1 MSGQI
6 YRWLPGDELKPHR
19 TLYNALVKH
28 ALERCEFC
36 TFYDQY
42 ACLISE
48 HKDKYHFIEHIEEVT
63 KVYYDAEKILKG
75 LHKRDIIQYDI
86 VTDTQFS
93 IWFLKI
99 KQ

>member
-6 YRWLPGDELKPHR
+6 YRWLPGDELKPLR
-19 TLYNALVKH
+19 TLYNALVRH
-28 ALERCEFC
+28 LSEQCEYC
-36 TFYDQY
+36 TFYAQY

-63 KVYYDAEKILKG
+63 KEYYNAEKSLKE
-75 LHKRDIIQYDI
+75 LHKRSVVQYDV
-86 VTDTQFS
+86 VTEKMYS
-93 IWFLKI
+93 LWFLKM